1 MRMPH
6 PCVSGS
12 KELRTF
18 LKLNFFFH
26 NEKMTSFK
34 NILGQSWTVKFHK
47 VKLLKFKTFKLT
59 KNISETFWN
68 IFHYEEI
75 IRSKNVLSFLEL
87 EGQGRGIIMW
97 VTRLLLLGLFN
108 YIAINAQPKQ
118 IYWQCICLLRSRY
131 YFYCSRW

>member
-1 MRMPH
+1 
-6 PCVSGS
+6 
-12 KELRTF
+12 
-18 LKLNFFFH
+18 
-26 NEKMTSFK
+26 MTSFK

-87 EGQGRGIIMW
+87 EGQGCGIIMG
-97 VTRLLLLGLFN
+97 VTCLLLLGLFN

-118 IYWQCICLLRSRY
+118 IYWQCIWLKKQMLFLLL
-131 YFYCSRW
+131 